1 MQIQLKLMGVLKGK
15 MPEGGQLELPD
26 GGTVEDALRALD
38 IAVESVQV
46 FTVNGSLERN
56 RELVLADGDEL
67 SVIPPVGG
75 G

>member
-1 MQIQLKLMGVLKGK
+1 MQIQLKLMGVLKQQSTPDSK
-15 MPEGGQLELPD
+15 LELAD
-26 GGTVEDALRALD
+26 GATIEDALKALE
-38 IAVESVQV
+38 VPSKSVQV

-56 RELVLADGDEL
+56 RERVLVDGDEL